1 MPSNTVGN
9 GNHGRRQTARLAGYL
24 AGGCGGCGAAA
35 SIRPT
40 D

>member
-9 GNHGRRQTARLAGYL
+9 GNHGCRQTARLAGYL
-24 AGGCGGCGAAA
+24 AGGCGAAA